1 MVDITLESG
10 SKINKLPLKYD
21 LKIKKK
27 NENECVSKNLLNK
40 FTNEELFKDKWT
52 VQKERNIK
60 ELKK

>member
-1 MVDITLESG
+1 
-10 SKINKLPLKYD
+10 LKYD

-27 NENECVSKNLLNK
+27 NENECVSKNLLKK